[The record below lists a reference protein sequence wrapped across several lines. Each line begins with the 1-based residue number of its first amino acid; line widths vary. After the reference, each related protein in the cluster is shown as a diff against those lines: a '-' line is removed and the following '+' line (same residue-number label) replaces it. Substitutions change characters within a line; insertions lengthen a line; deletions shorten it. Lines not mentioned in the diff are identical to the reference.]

1 MKDYLRTIALKSV
14 SNIYNTQ
21 KLPHNQHELY
31 GSFLYETKSAA
42 SSVNLLLRR
51 FMGFYS
57 FSTDPELHTAEPHR
71 AHSDAVWT

>member
-21 KLPHNQHELY
+21 KFPHNQMNY
-31 GSFLYETKSAA
+31 TGVFFM
-42 SSVNLLLRR
+42 RR
-51 FMGFYS
+51 KVQQAPSIFYYVDLWD
-57 FSTDPELHTAEPHR
+57 FIVSTDPELHTAEPHR

>member
-31 GSFLYETKSAA
+31 GELSLGDIKSGKLRQ
-42 SSVNLLLRR
+42 SSI
-51 FMGFYS
+51 
-57 FSTDPELHTAEPHR
+57 T
-71 AHSDAVWT
+71 